1 MELKTERTAVSYAI
15 AVWMAINII
24 LMILMIAT
32 GDVADLNKWIEIVL
46 WTASI
51 AGVLSMRKW
60 GAAFATFTLC
70 YTLSTSVGII
80 IYYQIWLNALRVL
93 INLPLI
99 VYFFK
104 RVFAGKFK

>member
-15 AVWMAINII
+15 VVWMAINVI
-24 LMILMIAT
+24 LLILMIAN
-32 GDVADLNKWIEIVL
+32 GDVADLNNWIEIAL
-46 WTASI
+46 WIASI

-60 GAAFATFTLC
+60 GAALATFTLC

-80 IYYQIWLNALRVL
+80 IYYQIWLNAIRVL
-93 INLPLI
+93 INVPLI

-104 RVFAGKFK
+104 GIFAGKFK